1 MVEHCPTV
9 RLKANALDQLARQ
22 KTVFDLVHTSKRRF
36 VTHSE
41 RITLMRQA
49 VREDEIMQMK
59 SVPFRRG
66 ER

>member
-9 RLKANALDQLARQ
+9 RLQANALHQLARQ
-22 KTVFDLVHTSKRRF
+22 RTVFDLVNISKRRF
-36 VTHSE
+36 VTPPE
-41 RITLMRQA
+41 RITFMRQA
-49 VREDEIMQMK
+49 VREGEIMQMK